1 MAAVADAESHL
12 ARAQEDAARASSMGN
27 WKFFS
32 PIGKRR
38 GARVEVDVE
47 LSHPHSAVHVD
58 PSGRV
63 CMRLSAGMGAGMG
76 GTAAGRPVCPVQACA
91 FVHRWVMGEPGAAIA
106 LWVGD
111 FNAAMVRQL
120 ESAAADAKAAAE
132 NAAAAFAG
140 SERAVKQALD
150 SRPDAPVHDRRRR
163 ALEEAAYA
171 AACKATSAGAAA
183 KQARTAVRAY
193 ATAAVVY
200 VRRSAR
206 AGRRARV
213 HLEVVINPSTKAV
226 EVHARYRAVDAAAP
240 APARMNEARATWHV
254 KPAPGCRIAFIDHDQ
269 WIEGGRFMRKGEAEE
284 EGDAEEGE
292 EVEGE
297 EEVEGD
303 AEEEGEEASDEDD
316 DRAMGFAVW
325 FFWLVR
331 THHQQAAFRRLKRNA
346 RKELLERKKME
357 EKKTVATVPQASR
370 AAELHASDKG
380 YKLIVPKRWW
390 PE

>member
-111 FNAAMVRQL
+111 FDAAMVRQL

-284 EGDAEEGE
+284 EG
-292 EVEGE
+292 
-297 EEVEGD
+297 
-303 AEEEGEEASDEDD
+303 EEASDEDD
-316 DRAMGFAVW
+316 DRAMGFAVL
-325 FFWLVR
+325 FWLVR